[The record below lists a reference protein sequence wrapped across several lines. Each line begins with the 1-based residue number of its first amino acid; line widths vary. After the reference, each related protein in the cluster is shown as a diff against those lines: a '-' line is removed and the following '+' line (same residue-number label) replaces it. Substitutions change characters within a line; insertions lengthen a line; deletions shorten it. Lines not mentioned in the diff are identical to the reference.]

1 MLIPLAPT
9 RTLASG
15 VRDTP
20 TSPPAPSIETL
31 ATTPNRGLK
40 MPSPFMGGAAAGG
53 DASSSRASARDAV
66 ATVRENR
73 NTNKSLYGT
82 KHSFN
87 NVEGASTDYLPARR
101 DGQMT
106 AGQGRVA
113 RFAADSRVFTEKAF
127 PGPSS
132 RPSTLARGLIMLLEG
147 RVQL

>member
-1 MLIPLAPT
+1 MPLYWKLWVMLSPLAPT

-20 TSPPAPSIETL
+20 ISPPAPSIETL

-53 DASSSRASARDAV
+53 DASSSPVSAKDAV
-66 ATVRENR
+66 ATVSENR

-87 NVEGASTDYLPARR
+87 NVEGASTDYPSARR

-106 AGQGRVA
+106 AGQGRVD
-113 RFAADSRVFTEKAF
+113 RFAADWASLRKKA
-127 PGPSS
+127 
-132 RPSTLARGLIMLLEG
+132 
-147 RVQL
+147 